1 MTHRLHRLSTLL
13 PVLGFALVLLIPAAA
28 FAQEGD
34 QGNRTLNI
42 HGTLTDEGVECRA
55 LRGDDGQ
62 LYTLTGDLGG
72 FQTGDRVRVRGKI
85 AERTFCGQ
93 GTTIVVE
100 DIKADK
106 SKASKDKDG
115 EDDG

>member
-13 PVLGFALVLLIPAAA
+13 PVFGLALALLASGAV
-28 FAQEGD
+28 FAQEGA

-42 HGTLTDEGVECRA
+42 RGTLTDEGVECRA

-72 FQTGDRVRVRGKI
+72 FQTGDRVHVRGKV

-106 SKASKDKDG
+106 SQDG
-115 EDDG
+115 DR